1 MLDHDDMLDGQRRP
15 MSRIS
20 VEIDNR
26 VAHILLNNPPR
37 NVLTLQMLQDLTEAV
52 NTVIQEE
59 NVCAFVLEAAPECR
73 AFCVGLAPEEQRS
86 DIAYQFLE
94 ALHGFAR
101 TLEFHSKPVVAIVAE
116 AALGVGCELVACA
129 DIVIA
134 SEKARFGLPQIK
146 VGVFPSLGAVYLPRV
161 VGMRRAMEM
170 ILSGRLL
177 TSQDAQAYGLATFVV
192 PEDQLQSKA
201 GDVIAGLRRLSSPVL
216 EAARRAIAEAS
227 GLTIEDGLARVEDI
241 YLNQLMTLE
250 DPGEG
255 MVAVL
260 EKRAPHW
267 RHK

>member
-1 MLDHDDMLDGQRRP
+1 MLDHDDMLGGHRRAF
-15 MSRIS
+15 SKVS
-20 VEIDNR
+20 VQIDNR
-26 VAHILLNNPPR
+26 VAHVMLNNPPL
-37 NVLTLQMLQDLTEAV
+37 NVLTLSMLQELTEAV
-52 NTVIQEE
+52 NAVAHEE
-59 NVCAFVLEAAPECR
+59 KVCAFVIEAAPECR

-86 DIAYQFLE
+86 DIAYQFLD

-101 TLEFHSKPVVAIVAE
+101 TLEFHSKPVIAIVAD

-129 DIVIA
+129 DIVVA
-134 SEKARFGLPQIK
+134 ADKARFGLPQIK

-177 TSQDAQAYGLATFVV
+177 TGPEAQAFGLATFVV

-201 GDVIAGLRRLSSPVL
+201 HDVISGLRRLSSPVL
-216 EAARRAIAEAS
+216 EAARRAIVESS
-227 GLTIEDGLARVEDI
+227 GLTIEDGLAHVEDI

-255 MVAVL
+255 MVAVM